1 MTLADINDP
10 GSVERIYPPEA
21 FNRDAGLNSIGN
33 TPVLH
38 GLRIMSQP
46 GPDGRFELAPGNRQ
60 TGERDPEGDTAFLA
74 PFLGTGEAAAQ
85 GESPFGGPEE
95 RGDAPGSTGR
105 THDDYVAFV
114 ARVIE
119 TARKIRFKPPTGRD
133 GLLKGFHGG

>member
-1 MTLADINDP
+1 MTLADVNDP
-10 GSVERIYPPEA
+10 ASVERIYPREA
-21 FNRDAGLNSIGN
+21 FKRDAGLNSIGN

-74 PFLGTGEAAAQ
+74 PFLRPREASAQ
-85 GESPFGGPEE
+85 DERPYGGPGE
-95 RGDAPGSTGR
+95 RGGAPGETGR
-105 THDDYVAFV
+105 EEDDYAAFV

-119 TARKIRFKPPTGRD
+119 TARRIRFKPPIGRD
-133 GLLKGFHGG
+133 GRLQGFHGG